1 MKQLIILA
9 SVLVISRLIGLDP
22 IWTPFFALALIMP
35 SITSNK
41 YLGYLL
47 PASIMFITDVYMSSM
62 MFPMVY
68 GCLLFNTFLATKIT
82 FINEISDLCE
92 EVGADVQDVAKG
104 VGLDGRI
111 GNKFLHAGPGYGGS
125 CFPKDL
131 VAISNFAKQKGI
143 KLSILDEVI
152 KVNNSQIKT
161 LFTIFKKNSQKL
173 INNKILILGLA
184 FKENTDDMRN

>member
-22 IWTPFFALALIMP
+22 IWTPFFALAFLMP

-68 GCLLFNTFLATKIT
+68 GCLLFNTFLATKLDKYVAT
-82 FINEISDLCE
+82 FAGFFVWHILVNIGPGMYPPFSAPALLWDLQYLTGTLIYISMF
-92 EVGADVQDVAKG
+92 DVAKQ
-104 VGLDGRI
+104 
-111 GNKFLHAGPGYGGS
+111 FT
-125 CFPKDL
+125 
-131 VAISNFAKQKGI
+131 
-143 KLSILDEVI
+143 
-152 KVNNSQIKT
+152 KT
-161 LFTIFKKNSQKL
+161 R
-173 INNKILILGLA
+173 LA
-184 FKENTDDMRN
+184 TH

>member
-22 IWTPFFALALIMP
+22 IWTPFFALAFLMP

-68 GCLLFNTFLATKIT
+68 GCLTIQYIL
-82 FINEISDLCE
+82 
-92 EVGADVQDVAKG
+92 
-104 VGLDGRI
+104 
-111 GNKFLHAGPGYGGS
+111 
-125 CFPKDL
+125 
-131 VAISNFAKQKGI
+131 SN
-143 KLSILDEVI
+143 
-152 KVNNSQIKT
+152 
-161 LFTIFKKNSQKL
+161 
-173 INNKILILGLA
+173 
-184 FKENTDDMRN
+184 

>member
-22 IWTPFFALALIMP
+22 IWTPFFALAFLMP

-68 GCLLFNTFLATKIT
+68 GCLLFNTFLATKLDKYVAT
-82 FINEISDLCE
+82 FAGFFVWHILVNIGPGMYPPFSAPALLWDLQYLTGTLIYISIF
-92 EVGADVQDVAKG
+92 DVAKQ
-104 VGLDGRI
+104 
-111 GNKFLHAGPGYGGS
+111 FT
-125 CFPKDL
+125 
-131 VAISNFAKQKGI
+131 
-143 KLSILDEVI
+143 KLR
-152 KVNNSQIKT
+152 
-161 LFTIFKKNSQKL
+161 
-173 INNKILILGLA
+173 LA
-184 FKENTDDMRN
+184 AH

>member
-22 IWTPFFALALIMP
+22 IWTPFYALAFLMP

-68 GCLLFNTFLATKIT
+68 GCLMFNTFLATKLDKYVAT
-82 FINEISDLCE
+82 FAGFFVWHMLVNIGPDMYPPLSWQALEWDLQYLIGTLIYISMF
-92 EVGADVQDVAKG
+92 DVAKQ
-104 VGLDGRI
+104 
-111 GNKFLHAGPGYGGS
+111 FT
-125 CFPKDL
+125 
-131 VAISNFAKQKGI
+131 
-143 KLSILDEVI
+143 KLRFSI
-152 KVNNSQIKT
+152 N
-161 LFTIFKKNSQKL
+161 
-173 INNKILILGLA
+173 
-184 FKENTDDMRN
+184 

>member
-22 IWTPFFALALIMP
+22 IWTPFFALAFLMP

-68 GCLLFNTFLATKIT
+68 GCLLFNTFLATKVDKYVAT
-82 FINEISDLCE
+82 FTGFFVWHILVNIGPGMYAPFSAPALLWDLQYLTGTLIYISIF
-92 EVGADVQDVAKG
+92 DVAKQ
-104 VGLDGRI
+104 
-111 GNKFLHAGPGYGGS
+111 FT
-125 CFPKDL
+125 
-131 VAISNFAKQKGI
+131 
-143 KLSILDEVI
+143 KLR
-152 KVNNSQIKT
+152 
-161 LFTIFKKNSQKL
+161 
-173 INNKILILGLA
+173 LA
-184 FKENTDDMRN
+184 AH

>member
-22 IWTPFFALALIMP
+22 IWTPFFALAFLMP

-68 GCLLFNTFLATKIT
+68 GCLLFNTFLATKLDKYVAT
-82 FINEISDLCE
+82 FAGFFVWHILVNIGPGMYPPFSAPALLWDLQYLTGTLIYISIF
-92 EVGADVQDVAKG
+92 DVAK
-104 VGLDGRI
+104 
-111 GNKFLHAGPGYGGS
+111 
-125 CFPKDL
+125 
-131 VAISNFAKQKGI
+131 
-143 KLSILDEVI
+143 
-152 KVNNSQIKT
+152 QITKT
-161 LFTIFKKNSQKL
+161 R
-173 INNKILILGLA
+173 LA
-184 FKENTDDMRN
+184 AH

>member
-22 IWTPFFALALIMP
+22 IWTPFFALALLMP

-68 GCLLFNTFLATKIT
+68 GCLLFNTFLATKLDKYVAT
-82 FINEISDLCE
+82 FAGFFVWHVLVNMGLTYPPFSVPALLWDLQYLTGTLIYISTF
-92 EVGADVQDVAKG
+92 DVAKQ
-104 VGLDGRI
+104 
-111 GNKFLHAGPGYGGS
+111 FT
-125 CFPKDL
+125 
-131 VAISNFAKQKGI
+131 
-143 KLSILDEVI
+143 
-152 KVNNSQIKT
+152 KT
-161 LFTIFKKNSQKL
+161 R
-173 INNKILILGLA
+173 LA
-184 FKENTDDMRN
+184 AH